1 MRWPPMPV
9 WPLVGQANSSLL
21 PSLLGLPAQKPEQRG
36 PRDPT
41 NRDPASCAPLRSG
54 CVMKDASDSQ
64 PQELLSVVPPR
75 CRIPLTREPLGKRV
89 PAASSQDL
97 LPQAQLS
104 RPFGGPVH

>member
-1 MRWPPMPV
+1 
-9 WPLVGQANSSLL
+9 
-21 PSLLGLPAQKPEQRG
+21 
-36 PRDPT
+36 
-41 NRDPASCAPLRSG
+41 
-54 CVMKDASDSQ
+54 MKECFRLQ

-89 PAASSQDL
+89 PAASSQGL